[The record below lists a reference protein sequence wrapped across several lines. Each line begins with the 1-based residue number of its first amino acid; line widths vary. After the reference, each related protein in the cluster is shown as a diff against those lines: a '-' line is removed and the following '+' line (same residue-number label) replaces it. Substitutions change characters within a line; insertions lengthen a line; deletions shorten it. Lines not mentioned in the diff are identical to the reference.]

1 MELLIASFFLLVG
14 AEIRNELEH
23 RKELVAPLLAAI
35 GGMVAPAILFK
46 LMQPESEAWGAV
58 MPTDITLALAV
69 IALLGKR
76 IDPKLRLFVLA
87 LAVAD
92 DFLSLIAIGI
102 FYSGKLN
109 LATSAS
115 TIFAAAIGV
124 ESKRGVLP
132 IRKKGKLPHEVHREE
147 YGLEYGTD
155 IIEIHKDAAK
165 PGETVLLVDDV
176 LATGGTLAAAI
187 KLIERTGATV
197 NSVAVL
203 LEIAALGG
211 REKLLAQFP
220 NLEINAIFI
229 V

>member
-1 MELLIASFFLLVG
+1 MNLEQLRALIRDIPDYPTPGVLFRDITPLLRDGQALSSVAQLMSEKDPNANLIAGIEARGFF
-14 AEIRNELEH
+14 
-23 RKELVAPLLAAI
+23 
-35 GGMVAPAILFK
+35 
-46 LMQPESEAWGAV
+46 
-58 MPTDITLALAV
+58 
-69 IALLGKR
+69 
-76 IDPKLRLFVLA
+76 
-87 LAVAD
+87 
-92 DFLSLIAIGI
+92 
-102 FYSGKLN
+102 
-109 LATSAS
+109 
-115 TIFAAAIGV
+115 FAAAIGV

>member
-23 RKELVAPLLAAI
+23 KKELVAPLLAAL
-35 GGMVAPAILFK
+35 GGMVVPAILFK
-46 LMQPESEAWGAV
+46 LMQPESQAWGAV

-109 LATSAS
+109 K
-115 TIFAAAIGV
+115 IGRAHV
-124 ESKRGVLP
+124 
-132 IRKKGKLPHEVHREE
+132 
-147 YGLEYGTD
+147 
-155 IIEIHKDAAK
+155 
-165 PGETVLLVDDV
+165 
-176 LATGGTLAAAI
+176 
-187 KLIERTGATV
+187 
-197 NSVAVL
+197 
-203 LEIAALGG
+203 
-211 REKLLAQFP
+211 
-220 NLEINAIFI
+220 
-229 V
+229 